1 MFWLYCALPETKGL
15 SLEEIQDLFRKPSDL
30 SAGLLP
36 IETEDKDIIARLAIS
51 TDVRP
56 KQ

>member
-1 MFWLYCALPETKGL
+1 MPETKGL